1 MKKETGTI
9 GKNLLKGIL
18 GAGITGA
25 QGVKNGWNRSF
36 DKEEVKNSWAELKE
50 IAKKTAA
57 DAKVGYEK
65 FKAEYNAADVSGKE
79 GADKDGEK

>member
-9 GKNLLKGIL
+9 GKNILKGIL
-18 GAGITGA
+18 GAGVTGA
-25 QGVKNGWNRSF
+25 QGIKNGWNRSF

-57 DAKVGYEK
+57 DAKEGYEK
-65 FKAEYNAADVSGKE
+65 FKAEYDAARSEATEGVS
-79 GADKDGEK
+79 KDESK